1 MAVTNGGS
9 SFDWGG
15 FLLTIVD
22 QFVVTPREQME
33 HEAQLAR
40 ARADEALAS
49 AQLAAMGA
57 RGQMMNTLLIG
68 AAILGVG
75 LLAVNTMK

>member
-9 SFDWGG
+9 SFNWGE
-15 FLLTIVD
+15 FLLTVVD

-33 HEAQLAR
+33 YEAQLAR

-49 AQLAAMGA
+49 AQLAAMSA
-57 RGQMMNTLLIG
+57 KGQTMNTLLIG
-68 AAILGVG
+68 AAVVGVG
-75 LLAVNTMK
+75 LLAFNMMK

>member
-1 MAVTNGGS
+1 VAVTNGGS

-15 FLLTIVD
+15 FLLTLVD

-33 HEAQLAR
+33 YEAQLAR

-49 AQLAAMGA
+49 AQLAAMSA
-57 RGQMMNTLLIG
+57 KGQTMNTLLIG
-68 AAILGVG
+68 AAVVGVG
-75 LLAVNTMK
+75 LLAVNMMK